1 MADDRWKVA
10 DGEKLIYVRKGD
22 ISDATTALVEG
33 TDPNCRYL
41 ETVVIGYLIVEWTYP
56 NGTRFHPWGTNLRTI
71 SLHIQ

>member
-22 ISDATTALVEG
+22 ISGATTALVEG

-41 ETVVIGYLIVEWTYP
+41 ENSSNRLLNCGMD
-56 NGTRFHPWGTNLRTI
+56 I
-71 SLHIQ
+71 S